1 MLLKHLMKVFNALR
15 NYLVESIGYDNDA
28 QHCSEIASTYAC
40 LSDLAN
46 FSWQGVILIQ
56 IPLYASALF
65 FPPTKVPKP
74 IDGIF
79 APDRSTNEFISDF
92 SEK

>member
-1 MLLKHLMKVFNALR
+1 MLLKHLMKVFNALK

-28 QHCSEIASTYAC
+28 QHCSNASTYAF
-40 LSDLAN
+40 LSDLAK
-46 FSWQGVILIQ
+46 FSCQDVIFIQ

-65 FPPTKVPKP
+65 FPPTNVPKP
-74 IDGIF
+74 IGGIF

-92 SEK
+92 S

>member
-15 NYLVESIGYDNDA
+15 NYLVESIGCDNDA
-28 QHCSEIASTYAC
+28 QHCSYASTYAF

-46 FSWQGVILIQ
+46 FSCQDVILIQ

-79 APDRSTNEFISDF
+79 APDRRTNEFISDF
-92 SEK
+92 S